1 MFTGPVLKLRRR
13 NTIFIY
19 VHLFYSFKKVEVNGN
34 AVARNFKGG
43 GAQKWGKESE
53 GCLKPPAGSGQA
65 LLEGLGEG
73 CVSIVR
79 RLDSPIL
86 LHNMGKKIKKLNTIG
101 LAYVVW
107 ITLYR
112 FLNDNLKEYKTNLE
126 ISCTSD
132 SCCL

>member
-1 MFTGPVLKLRRR
+1 MATYHFR
-13 NTIFIY
+13 
-19 VHLFYSFKKVEVNGN
+19 

-43 GAQKWGKESE
+43 GGVHKSE

-101 LAYVVW
+101 LAYVV
-107 ITLYR
+107 
-112 FLNDNLKEYKTNLE
+112 
-126 ISCTSD
+126 
-132 SCCL
+132 